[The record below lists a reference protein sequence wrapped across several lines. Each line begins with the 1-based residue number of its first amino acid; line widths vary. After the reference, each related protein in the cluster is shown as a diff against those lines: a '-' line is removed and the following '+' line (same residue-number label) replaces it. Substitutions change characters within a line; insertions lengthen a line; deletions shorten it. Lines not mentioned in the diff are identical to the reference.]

1 MFLGLNTIYK
11 ISKNYERFLGSK
23 WIG

>member
-11 ISKNYERFLGSK
+11 FSKNYERFLGSK